1 MPSGEAEGRRCQA
14 LNTLCPLQY
23 PRPRALESGSCL
35 SWGWGP
41 PWTHVQPDTSA
52 YLPEPQFPS
61 WWLRCSAQ
69 VKILGVSASPGCSLS
84 LTLSSSFSL
93 SLPPSLSLSLPPPL
107 SLSLLSPPSLL
118 LHQQTLRTLLSESIQ
133 SPTTCHLLPSPTL
146 DQPLISHLDPC
157 S

>member
-1 MPSGEAEGRRCQA
+1 MPSGEAEGRRCRA

-61 WWLRCSAQ
+61 WWPRCSAQ
-69 VKILGVSASPGCSLS
+69 VKILGVNASPGCSLS
-84 LTLSSSFSL
+84 LILSSSFSL
-93 SLPPSLSLSLPPPL
+93 SLPPSLSLSLP
-107 SLSLLSPPSLL
+107 PPSLL